1 MIDRRQHITFNRIIQ
16 KAFWNLCTQDT
27 SVQTRWNLNSLKYE
41 RFLKKTLLFIYW
53 IKHCHISLGENVIN
67 WPPFGASEN
76 LSVSL
81 SVSLCVSVSV
91 SLTLSVCLSVSVSLH
106 IIMAH
111 THTHV
116 KVKNFTH
123 TLSESRLDG
132 SAPQVD
138 GVVPKGLLT
147 FLGFLGNAEKRLPSS
162 MNSGSHK
169 KSLRV
174 FLWQP
179 VTISF
184 GFVWKKK
191 NCLCYSRSGDEGSLL
206 A

>member
-147 FLGFLGNAEKRLPSS
+147 FLGFLGNAEFSPWSS

-169 KSLRV
+169 FFWWFCLEKKLFVLS
-174 FLWQP
+174 P
-179 VTISF
+179 F
-184 GFVWKKK
+184 GWWRMNSILNNRIIF
-191 NCLCYSRSGDEGSLL
+191 NG
-206 A
+206 